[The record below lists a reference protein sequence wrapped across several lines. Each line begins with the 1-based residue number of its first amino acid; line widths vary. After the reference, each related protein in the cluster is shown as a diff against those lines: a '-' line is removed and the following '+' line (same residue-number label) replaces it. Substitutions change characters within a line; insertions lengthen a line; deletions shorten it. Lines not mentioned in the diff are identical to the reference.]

1 MKEKIISFFFFSLF
15 LGVPFQAIPQ
25 LTPDQ
30 VTERAKWEKFIET
43 AEIVGYDQPLNPRN
57 AVTEPWRLALKKDGI
72 TMYAWWKNVEGR
84 PKGYPDSWKW
94 EIAAYCLD
102 KYLGLNM
109 IPPIVVKRFR
119 GDRGCCSLDYGNTI
133 TLRQKKEQDLKPSS
147 GAQVVSLNRAT
158 YLQRAFDNLI
168 ANADRN
174 EGDVLYTKDWRM
186 ILIDHSRAF
195 YTSKKY
201 TKKLLFDENTKP
213 APKPMRRLPRAFVEK
228 LKSLNS
234 GIIKE
239 VVGEYLTEKEIEC
252 VLIRR
257 DLIIENLNKR
267 IEKLGE
273 SAVLYEFLELVKE
286 YPVPIFY

>member
-1 MKEKIISFFFFSLF
+1 MRKTFGFLIFFFLSNLF
-15 LGVPFQAIPQ
+15 CKAWPQ
-25 LTPDQ
+25 LTPEQ
-30 VTERAKWEKFIET
+30 VAERAKWEEFLET
-43 AEIVGYDQPLNPRN
+43 AEIVGYDQPLNPRD
-57 AVTEPWRLALKKDGI
+57 AVTEPWRLTLKKDGV

-84 PKGYPDSWKW
+84 PKGFPDSWKW
-94 EIAAYCLD
+94 EIAAYHLD

-119 GDRGCCSLDYGNTI
+119 GDKGCCSLDYGNTI
-133 TLRQKKEQDLKPSS
+133 TLRQKKAQDLKPSS
-147 GAQVVSLNRAT
+147 SAQVASLNKAT

-168 ANADRN
+168 ANSDRN

-201 TKKLLFDENTKP
+201 TKKLLFDENSKP

-228 LKSLNS
+228 LRYMNS
-234 GIIKE
+234 GTIKE
-239 VVGEYLTEKEIEC
+239 AVGEYLTDREIEC

-257 DLIIENLNKR
+257 DLIIENLNER
-267 IEKLGE
+267 IDKLGE
-273 SAVLYEFLELVKE
+273 AAVLY
-286 YPVPIFY
+286 

>member
-1 MKEKIISFFFFSLF
+1 MLCVDFFISNETGKMMKKIFSFLVIFLLLSLF
-15 LGVPFQAIPQ
+15 CQSWLQ
-25 LTPDQ
+25 LTSEQ
-30 VTERAKWEKFIET
+30 VAEREKWEEFLKT
-43 AEIVGYDQPLNPRN
+43 AEIVGYDQPLSPRL
-57 AVTEPWRLALKKDGI
+57 AVTEPWKLTLKKDGV
-72 TMYAWWKNVEGR
+72 TMHAWWKNVEGR
-84 PKGYPDSWKW
+84 PKGFPDSWKW
-94 EIAAYCLD
+94 EIAAYHLD

-119 GDRGCCSLDYGNTI
+119 GDKGCCSLDYGGTI
-133 TLRQKKEQDLKPSS
+133 TLRQKKAQDLKPSS
-147 GAQVVSLNRAT
+147 GAQVASLYRAM

-201 TKKLLFDENTKP
+201 TKKLLLDENSKP
-213 APKPMRRLPRAFVEK
+213 LPMPMRSLPRAFVDK
-228 LKSLNS
+228 LKSLDF
-234 GIIKE
+234 GIIKD

-252 VLIRR
+252 VLLRR
-257 DLIIENLNKR
+257 DLIIDNLNKR

-273 SAVLYEFLELVKE
+273 AAVLY
-286 YPVPIFY
+286 

>member
-1 MKEKIISFFFFSLF
+1 MRNTITFLVFFLLISSFCLA
-15 LGVPFQAIPQ
+15 LPQ

-30 VTERAKWEKFIET
+30 VAERAKWEEFLET
-43 AEIVGYDQPLNPRN
+43 AEIVGYDQPLNPRD
-57 AVTEPWRLALKKDGI
+57 AVTEPWRLTLKKDGV

-84 PKGYPDSWKW
+84 PKGFPDSWKW
-94 EIAAYCLD
+94 EIAAYRLD

-109 IPPIVVKRFR
+109 IPPIVMKRFR
-119 GDRGCCSLDYGNTI
+119 GDRGSCSLDYGNTI
-133 TLRQKKEQDLKPSS
+133 TLRQKKAQDLKPSS
-147 GAQVVSLNRAT
+147 GAQVASLNRVT

-168 ANADRN
+168 ANSDRN

-195 YTSKKY
+195 STSKKY
-201 TKKLLFDENTKP
+201 TKKLLFDENSKP
-213 APKPMRRLPRAFVEK
+213 APKPMKRLPRAFVEK
-228 LKSLNS
+228 LRSMNP
-234 GIIKE
+234 GTIKE
-239 VVGEYLTEKEIEC
+239 AVGEYLTNREIEC

-273 SAVLYEFLELVKE
+273 EAVLY
-286 YPVPIFY
+286 